1 MNEFVD
7 ILVIYVVF
15 RAMKTQVFC
24 EKMRYLRAYKG
35 EQRKGEK
42 KY

>member
-1 MNEFVD
+1 M
-7 ILVIYVVF
+7 VISE
-15 RAMKTQVFC
+15 KTQVFC

-35 EQRKGEK
+35 EKSKGEK

>member
-1 MNEFVD
+1 MM
-7 ILVIYVVF
+7 L
-15 RAMKTQVFC
+15 KTQVFC

>member
-1 MNEFVD
+1 MG
-7 ILVIYVVF
+7 VISE
-15 RAMKTQVFC
+15 KTQVFC